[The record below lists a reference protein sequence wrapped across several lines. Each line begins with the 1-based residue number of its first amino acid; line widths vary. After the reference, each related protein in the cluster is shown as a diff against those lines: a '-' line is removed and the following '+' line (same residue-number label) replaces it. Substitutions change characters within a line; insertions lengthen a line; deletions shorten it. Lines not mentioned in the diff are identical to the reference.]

1 MVELGELQRG
11 IRIGKGPG
19 TSGAY
24 SMGDKNEVK
33 MAFNFN
39 WKNANQRPANPDPD
53 MVDMGQAAPYAQVP
67 PTTVPVGYRPD
78 PMNGYRPNDAMTDG
92 RGLVT
97 DNVAYREPYQ
107 NSGAYSPDIGA
118 SYDENIRQ
126 TQLEEID
133 ARILANN
140 AKIAEL
146 ERQLVKAGESS
157 RRADE
162 LDRRLAMN
170 RVKANDY
177 GNAQAHLGRIEA
189 RDLAARQREAL
200 QRLQES
206 KGRDEG
212 IYYNDLLDVA
222 RAKADAAALKD
233 DPNLASEAEAIY
245 NIKREQFKQKHGE
258 EPDFSRYTA
267 KNGTDGNRAAYVT
280 GESLGTSKELTNFTE
295 NRTGKYRGR
304 DVWTGTEEERKNA
317 AASAREQYDEAE
329 AKRIEQMPTKAK
341 VDRDIAD
348 HKAKVDALTAEVKQ
362 AVATLS
368 GMAGTPAQVRRAYDD
383 LPDKVKKNIDLKNDK
398 GRLVFTVVKDIKL

>member
-1 MVELGELQRG
+1 
-11 IRIGKGPG
+11 
-19 TSGAY
+19 
-24 SMGDKNEVK
+24 
-33 MAFNFN
+33 MAFIFN
-39 WKNANQRPANPDPD
+39 WKNANQRPANPDPNT
-53 MVDMGQAAPYAQVP
+53 VDMGQVAPYAQVP

-97 DNVAYREPYQ
+97 DSAAYREPYQ
-107 NSGAYSPDIGA
+107 NSDAYSPDIGA

-126 TQLEEID
+126 TRLEEID
-133 ARILANN
+133 ARIMANN

-146 ERQLVKAGESS
+146 EKQLVKAGESS
-157 RRADE
+157 KRADE

-177 GNAQAHLGRIEA
+177 GNAQAHLSRIEA
-189 RDLAARQREAL
+189 RDLAARQRESM
-200 QRLQES
+200 RSLQEQRNQS
-206 KGRDEG
+206 GDV
-212 IYYNDLLDVA
+212 YYNDLLDVA

-267 KNGTDGNRAAYVT
+267 KNGTDGNRADYVT
-280 GESLGTSKELTNFTE
+280 GANLGTSKELTNFTK
-295 NRTGKYRGR
+295 NRTGRYKNR
-304 DVWTGTEEERKNA
+304 DVWTGTEEERKKA
-317 AASAREQYDEAE
+317 AASAREQYDEDG

-348 HKAKVDALTAEVKQ
+348 HKAKVDALTAEVKE

-368 GMAGTPAQVRRAYDD
+368 GMAETPDQVRRAYND
-383 LPDKVKKNIDLKNDK
+383 LPDNVKKNIDLKNDK
-398 GRLVFTVVKDIKL
+398 GRLVFTMVKDIKL